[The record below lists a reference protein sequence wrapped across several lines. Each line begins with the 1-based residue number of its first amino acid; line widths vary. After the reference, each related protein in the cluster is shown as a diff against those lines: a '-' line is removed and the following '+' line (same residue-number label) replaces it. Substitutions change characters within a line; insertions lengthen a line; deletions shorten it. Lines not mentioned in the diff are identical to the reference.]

1 MSRNVYFG
9 NDFYK
14 FLLCIRYDFFD
25 IFLSIKAAITL
36 TVWFHVTVCKYFA
49 VSPCACLRQFGVF
62 LYFDSPALIF
72 CQMPVETIHFVDGH
86 HVDHSFYLIFTEE
99 MSAFVQHKTSPF
111 ETGSIFNL
119 DRWETPL

>member
-49 VSPCACLRQFGVF
+49 FLGRLVS
-62 LYFDSPALIF
+62 LYLYQSEYI
-72 CQMPVETIHFVDGH
+72 
-86 HVDHSFYLIFTEE
+86 
-99 MSAFVQHKTSPF
+99 
-111 ETGSIFNL
+111 
-119 DRWETPL
+119 R